1 MTQGKKIALAATIII
16 AACGALWLYF
26 AIDPATSRLM
36 PKCMFRLLTGYDC
49 PACGGQRAL
58 HALLH
63 GEFLRALMFNPFAL
77 YSIPYFLLVAYTTC
91 SPDRFPPR
99 LHPIVQGRIAVM
111 TYVVLFFLWWVV
123 RNTPL
128 WTEVANGSL
137 MPN

>member
-1 MTQGKKIALAATIII
+1 MTQGKKIALTITSI
-16 AACGALWLYF
+16 AVAIGLLWLYF
-26 AIDPATSRLM
+26 AIDPSTSHLM
-36 PKCMFRLLTGYDC
+36 PKCFVRLLTGYDC
-49 PACGGQRAL
+49 PACGSQRAL

-77 YSIPYFLLVAYTTC
+77 YSIPYLLLVAYTTF
-91 SPDRFPPR
+91 SPDRFALR
-99 LHPIVQGRIAVM
+99 LRPIVQGRIAVM

>member
-1 MTQGKKIALAATIII
+1 MAATIII

-63 GEFLRALMFNPFAL
+63 GQFLRALMFNPFAL
-77 YSIPYFLLVAYTTC
+77 YSIPYFLLVAYTTF
-91 SPDRFPPR
+91 SHDRFAQR
-99 LHPIVQGRIAVM
+99 LHPIVQHRWSIWA
-111 TYVVLFFLWWVV
+111 YIILFCLWWVV

-128 WTEVANGSL
+128 WTEFAKGYLLTN
-137 MPN
+137 